1 MRQAVP
7 CQVIEREFPC
17 AHHGGT
23 WVRRSSTVRVG
34 AEQTCRGGLMVERLL
49 IAGEG
54 WPPGESRGQG
64 CPGEGQGEVQPTQ
77 QTTERFCLT
86 LIAGRRPQRGQR
98 LGCAWPGTPAKCR
111 A

>member
-7 CQVIEREFPC
+7 RQVIEREFPC
-17 AHHGGT
+17 AHHGGP

-54 WPPGESRGQG
+54 WPPGESRGQV
-64 CPGEGQGEVQPTQ
+64 CPGEVQGEGQSTQ
-77 QTTERFCLT
+77 TTTERFCLT
-86 LIAGRRPQRGQR
+86 LIAGVRRQVEQD
-98 LGCAWPGTPAKCR
+98 LGCL
-111 A
+111 